1 VVGHLNDPRYS
12 GTLLRIEG
20 PRFLEN
26 EEENI
31 LEQVLGF
38 TVVSQ
43 NASRNMEN
51 LAGMTLKQ
59 N

>member
-1 VVGHLNDPRYS
+1 
-12 GTLLRIEG
+12 
-20 PRFLEN
+20 LEN

-31 LEQVLGF
+31 LEQVLGL